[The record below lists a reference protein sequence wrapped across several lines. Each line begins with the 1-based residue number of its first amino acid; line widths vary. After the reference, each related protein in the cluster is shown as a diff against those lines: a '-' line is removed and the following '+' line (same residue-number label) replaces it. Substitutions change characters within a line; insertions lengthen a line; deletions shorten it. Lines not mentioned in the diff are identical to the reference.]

1 MKNWLSSET
10 MSKDSKSKFI
20 YILFFFI
27 FFSKDILAAKVKIQ
41 ILSSPNKENI
51 SLNLDGSYNINFF
64 SLANPYRLVADLKK
78 ITLSKNSLKIEKFNS
93 IFLKKIR
100 FGNPKKNFT
109 RIVFEFNKPFIVP
122 KIIHSNINNKYFK
135 YKIDIDVFEST
146 HTAFNLGKKVMY
158 EKFGYNDVN
167 KISKLFLDK
176 YLVPQTRPKL
186 QIKKD
191 MNFSSKIINN
201 KKSKNYTVFIDAGHG
216 GKDPGAVS
224 SNGTYEKN
232 ITLQASKLLKQ
243 SLSKYKDITVNLSRN
258 NDRYLFLRE
267 RVKLAKKVKADIFI
281 SLHVDAS
288 KNKKAR
294 GISVFSLSNKASDLE
309 AKKLALR
316 ENSSDLIGSLQIDHE
331 DPLIVGNLIK
341 MFQRETMNQSAELA
355 RYILY
360 NLNEYALYSRGHRFA
375 GFAVLK
381 SPDIPSILIELGFL
395 TNKIDEKNLK
405 NRKYLRKLCDTL
417 AISIKRYMKSNVIFN

>member
-1 MKNWLSSET
+1 
-10 MSKDSKSKFI
+10 
-20 YILFFFI
+20 
-27 FFSKDILAAKVKIQ
+27 
-41 ILSSPNKENI
+41 
-51 SLNLDGSYNINFF
+51 
-64 SLANPYRLVADLKK
+64 
-78 ITLSKNSLKIEKFNS
+78 
-93 IFLKKIR
+93 
-100 FGNPKKNFT
+100 
-109 RIVFEFNKPFIVP
+109 
-122 KIIHSNINNKYFK
+122 
-135 YKIDIDVFEST
+135 
-146 HTAFNLGKKVMY
+146 MY
-158 EKFGYNDVN
+158 EKFGNNDVN